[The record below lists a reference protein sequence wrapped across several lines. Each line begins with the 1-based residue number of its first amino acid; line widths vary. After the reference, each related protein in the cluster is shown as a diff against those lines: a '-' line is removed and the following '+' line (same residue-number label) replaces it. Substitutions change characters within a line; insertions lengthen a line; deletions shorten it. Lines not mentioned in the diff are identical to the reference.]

1 MRYLAALAIVGLA
14 LCSLAHAGEDVVV
27 GNWQLYVLEDGS
39 PALLR
44 LIQLENKGGKLVGKV
59 DSLNKYWPTTMTDAK
74 VTGDLLEFTMKD
86 KKDRVYTFQG
96 KLPKAGGKKIYG
108 SLKLGPVMLP
118 ATLEATA
125 AKNSFEL
132 DRDLVVRTPNDPR
145 VFGALF
151 SLIKQAGEHKT
162 PVKDVQEWVDTVL
175 SSAERFGP
183 RWQLNYI
190 QQTLDALLAAESY
203 PTVAVATAQKAVRLM
218 DIKAPPETRLRILT
232 ALSTALK
239 QAGQTDQAKQ
249 VEARLEQ
256 LELKSYQDYQAT
268 ALDFKV
274 AKFPGRKSKS
284 NRAVLLELFTG
295 AQCPPCAGADVAFDA
310 MSKAYDTKEVVL
322 LQYHV
327 HIPGP
332 DALTNADTNERA
344 AYYEITGTPTVI
356 FSGKRVPLDGG
367 SSEEAPDI
375 FATYSKIV
383 DHFLETPA
391 GAQLQVAAARKGDK
405 IQFKAAVTDLAK
417 PGPKVKLRLALV
429 EDWVRYKGGNGI
441 NYSHQVVRAFPGGVE
456 GMALTKKDTER
467 TAVVDIGELRQSLT
481 KYLDT
486 AAKEEPFL
494 DTQRPMRLR
503 NLSVVVFVQDDATRE
518 VLQAVQAP
526 VTEE

>member
-1 MRYLAALAIVGLA
+1 MRALSALVIVGLA
-14 LCSLAHAGEDVVV
+14 LCPLAHAGEDVVA
-27 GNWQLYVLEDGS
+27 GNWQLYVVEDGQS
-39 PALLR
+39 ILLR
-44 LIQLENKGGKLVGKV
+44 LIQLENKKGKLVGKV
-59 DSLNKYWPTTMTDAK
+59 DSLNRFSPTTMTEAK
-74 VTGDLLEFTMKD
+74 VVGDLLEFTMKD
-86 KKDRVYTFQG
+86 KKGRVYTFQG
-96 KLPKAGGKKIYG
+96 KLPKAVGKKILG
-108 SLKLGPVMLP
+108 SLALGSAMLP
-118 ATLEATA
+118 ATLEATS

-145 VFGALF
+145 VFGVLF
-151 SLIKQAGEHKT
+151 SLIAQAQENKA
-162 PVKDVQEWVDTVL
+162 PAKDVQEWVDAVL
-175 SSAERFGP
+175 TSAERFGP
-183 RWQLNYI
+183 RWQFRYT
-190 QQTLDALLAAESY
+190 QQTLDALLTAESY
-203 PTVAVATAQKAVRLM
+203 PTVAVATAQKTVRLM
-218 DIKAPPETRLRILT
+218 DIKAPPEARLRVLT
-232 ALSTALK
+232 ALGMALK

-256 LELKSYQDYQAT
+256 LELKSYQDYQAS

-284 NRAVLLELFTG
+284 NRAVLFELFTG
-295 AQCPPCAGADVAFDA
+295 AQCPPCAAADLAFDA
-310 MSKAYDTKEVVL
+310 MAKAYDTKEVVL

-344 AYYEITGTPTVI
+344 AYYEITGTPTFI
-356 FSGKRVPLDGG
+356 FNGKGVPLDGG
-367 SSEEAPDI
+367 PSEKAPDV
-375 FATYSKIV
+375 FAAYSEIA

-391 GAQLQVAAARKGDK
+391 SAQLQVAAARKGDK
-405 IQFKAAVTDLAK
+405 IQIKAAVTDLAK

-441 NYSHQVVRAFPGGVE
+441 TYSHQVVRAFPGGVE

-467 TAVVDIGELRQSLT
+467 TAAIDIGELRQNLT

-503 NLSVVVFVQDDATRE
+503 NLSVVAFVQDDATKQ
-518 VLQAVQAP
+518 VLQAAQAP